1 MVQYLTIIGFV
12 CLVIIGSIHAQYGDS
27 PIIRQRRLLNQ
38 YMRGHVINSRST
50 NCPEGM
56 CLSQWGYCG
65 TTDDY
70 CGEGCQ
76 GGPCRG
82 GGNPQPPPTGSG
94 DRQGQ
99 GTYYDRK

>member
-1 MVQYLTIIGFV
+1 
-12 CLVIIGSIHAQYGDS
+12 
-27 PIIRQRRLLNQ
+27 
-38 YMRGHVINSRST
+38 
-50 NCPEGM
+50 M